1 MAGVSSISLTNV
13 GKLYTTIPTITL
25 SAPTAPYGDSAIA
38 SGTLNIID
46 GKVSSFNITDSGG
59 YYLSAPSVTLT
70 NSFNFSNLQDSDAK
84 FSDYSYEFGKD
95 DNIDITLTQFTN
107 TFPDNTEEKTAAVK
121 LEFWL
126 YADDSQDGAILKFTD
141 IPNSDSSGENNFIG
155 LRGKKIEWKYTDIA
169 LYTNDS
175 NGDLVPLPP
184 GVKTL
189 LTDSDLSALN
199 YGEWNFIEV
208 LKESYF
214 SFPVSY
220 TRGKIYINNILA
232 VTDSAIDNTQFNSN
246 MSAPFVKESITLV
259 NSETNGVKIDA
270 IRFVDDN
277 NPLGFIPDS
286 DRDPG
291 TGINYEKFMVS
302 GPEVTA
308 LITNNRLSGITIV
321 DSGERLISSIIE
333 FSAPTGTPSDFIA
346 TAEAVIDSSAGTI
359 TSINITDSGDFYLS
373 SPTVTITAPT
383 NPKQFII
390 GETVNQTLS
399 SGVIMQ
405 GEVAKWSDSDSKL
418 HLIHIGGDD
427 GKYHS
432 FATTT
437 GATPVI
443 TGLTSNASGVITAI
457 TEDNQIA
464 SNEQNDNFDTIGL
477 DFLDFTETNPF
488 GDPN

>member
-1 MAGVSSISLTNV
+1 MAGVSNISLTNV
-13 GKLYTTIPTITL
+13 GKLYTAAPTITL
-25 SAPTAPYGDSAIA
+25 SAPTAPYGDSAKA
-38 SGTLNIID
+38 SGTLTITD
-46 GKVSSFNITDSGG
+46 GKISNFTITDSGG
-59 YYLSAPSVTLT
+59 YYLSAPTVELT
-70 NSFNFSNLQDSDAK
+70 DVFDVVNLQDSGAK
-84 FSDYSYEFGKD
+84 FPDHSYEFGKD
-95 DNIDITLTQFTN
+95 NSIDSDLTQFTN
-107 TFPDNTEEKTAAVK
+107 TFGGTEEKTKGVK

-126 YADDSQDGAILKFTD
+126 YPRDSQDGSILKFTD

-155 LRGKKIEWKYTDIA
+155 LRGKKIEWKYTDTA
-169 LYTNDS
+169 LYTTDS
-175 NGDLVPLPP
+175 NGDPVPLPP

-220 TRGKIYINNILA
+220 TRGKIYINNTLA
-232 VTDSAIDNTQFNSN
+232 VTDSAIDNTLFNAN

-302 GPEVTA
+302 DPEVTA

-333 FSAPTGTPSDFIA
+333 FSSPTGTPSDFLA

-373 SPTVTITAPT
+373 APTVTITAPT

-399 SGVIMQ
+399 SGIVMQ

-443 TGLTSNASGVITAI
+443 IGLTSNASGVITAI